1 MAAAERQALRQEPDW
16 FVHARNLVAVRRYAL
31 AEELTR
37 RELARNPRSAV
48 ALTVLSMVLS
58 EQKRYPEAEAAAR
71 SAIAVRPLYGEAYYL
86 LAVCLINQKRA
97 TEAGA
102 AINTAL
108 ELDASDPKFYAL
120 RAQMELVWHY
130 PAQARATAEVG
141 LRWNPT
147 NLDCLYQLLRALRQ
161 LEDNARA
168 EATARTIVGLNP
180 NHWRAHLALGEL
192 LLLREDYRPAEEH
205 FRTALRLE
213 PSSQDAKNGL
223 AITWKQ
229 HYWLPRQ
236 MEKLDTPLIKTG
248 EWLEARL
255 GKAGYVLLFI
265 GVVMVCSLLFLP
277 LGLLYGW
284 AYLRWRLAPVVL
296 QLRGRPL
303 AWLGPLN
310 WRLAMAG
317 VGCLGALML
326 AVLLPTRLPVVA
338 AALAGLAAVGV
349 WREVWG
355 EPTPEPERQ
364 HMEWAWVVGAAAVVF
379 LFWLDDAPPAFRARL
394 TLFVYAATL
403 SIMSLVQ
410 PQAPE

>member
-1 MAAAERQALRQEPDW
+1 MTEGQPLQHEADW
-16 FVHARNLVAVRRYAL
+16 FVQARNLVAVRRYAL

-58 EQKRYPEAEAAAR
+58 EQKRYAEAEAAAR

-86 LAVCLINQKRA
+86 LAVGLINQKRA

-102 AINTAL
+102 AIDTAL
-108 ELDASDPKFYAL
+108 ELDPSDPKFYAL
-120 RAQMELVWHY
+120 RSQLELAWDF
-130 PAQARATAEVG
+130 PAQARATAEAG
-141 LRWNPT
+141 LRWNPKHP
-147 NLDCLYQLLRALRQ
+147 DCLYQLLRALRR
-161 LEDNARA
+161 LDDNARA
-168 EATARTIVGLNP
+168 ETTARTIIGLNP
-180 NHWRAHLALGEL
+180 GYWRAHLALGEL
-192 LLLREDYRPAEEH
+192 LLLREAYLPAEEH

-223 AITWKQ
+223 SITWKQ
-229 HYWLPRQ
+229 RYWLPRQ

-255 GKAGYVLLFI
+255 GKAGYPLLFI
-265 GVVMVCSLLFLP
+265 GLVLVCSLLCLP

-310 WRLAMAG
+310 WRLAVAG
-317 VGCLGALML
+317 VGCLGALVL
-326 AVLLPTRLPVVA
+326 AVLLPTQLPVVA
-338 AALAGLAAVGV
+338 ATMAGLAAVGV

-355 EPTPEPERQ
+355 EPVPEPDRR
-364 HMEWAWVVGAAAVVF
+364 HVEWFWVVGAVAVVF
-379 LFWLDDAPPAFRARL
+379 LFWLDDTPPAFRARL
-394 TLFVYAATL
+394 TLFGYAAAL
-403 SIMSLVQ
+403 SIMTFTQ
-410 PQAPE
+410 PQVSE